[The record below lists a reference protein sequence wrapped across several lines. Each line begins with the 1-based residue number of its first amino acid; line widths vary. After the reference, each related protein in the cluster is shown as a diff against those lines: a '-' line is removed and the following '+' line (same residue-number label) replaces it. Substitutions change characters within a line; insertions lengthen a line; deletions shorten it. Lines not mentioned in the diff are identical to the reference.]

1 MMAKNTRTQTR
12 QPAASK
18 PAAAS
23 ESQKADEEN
32 AKIEAQEKAQADAE
46 QDAAEARA
54 KAEAEQEAADKQ
66 NEAAAATMAPQDESS
81 IEGLWIR
88 SLPATFR
95 RAGHQF
101 NRRGHGI
108 ALEAL
113 TPEQIEALENEPNL
127 VVERVTFTDAALP
140 KP

>member
-1 MMAKNTRTQTR
+1 MAKNTRTQTR

-23 ESQKADEEN
+23 EAQKAEEEN
-32 AKIEAQEKAQADAE
+32 AKIEAQE
-46 QDAAEARA
+46 AAEARA
-54 KAEAEQEAADKQ
+54 KAEAEQPVADKQ
-66 NEAAAATMAPQDESS
+66 NEAAAATKASQDESG

-108 ALEAL
+108 ALEVL

>member
-1 MMAKNTRTQTR
+1 MAKNTRTQTR

-23 ESQKADEEN
+23 EAQKAEEEK
-32 AKIEAQEKAQADAE
+32 AKIEAQE
-46 QDAAEARA
+46 AAEARA
-54 KAEAEQEAADKQ
+54 KAEAEQPVADKQ
-66 NEAAAATMAPQDESS
+66 NEAAAATKASQDESG

-108 ALEAL
+108 ALEVL

>member
-1 MMAKNTRTQTR
+1 MAKNTRTQTR

-23 ESQKADEEN
+23 EAQKAEEEK

-54 KAEAEQEAADKQ
+54 KAEAEQQAADEQDKAKP
-66 NEAAAATMAPQDESS
+66 AAAQSREERD

-108 ALEAL
+108 ALDAL
-113 TPEQIEALENEPNL
+113 TPEQIEALEDEPNL
-127 VVERVTFTDAALP
+127 VVERVTFTDAALL